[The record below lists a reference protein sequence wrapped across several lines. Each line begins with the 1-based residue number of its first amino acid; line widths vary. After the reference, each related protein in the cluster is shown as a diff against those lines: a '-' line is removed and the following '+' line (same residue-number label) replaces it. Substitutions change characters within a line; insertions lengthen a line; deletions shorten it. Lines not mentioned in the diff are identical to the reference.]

1 MKFTILDARVRD
13 EHEFTSNK
21 YQYLDELFD
30 KTFVTDYF
38 LDRSGSSSSSN
49 SHAPHQSK
57 P

>member
-1 MKFTILDARVRD
+1 MKFTILDARVHD
-13 EHEFTSNK
+13 EREFTSNK

-38 LDRSGSSSSSN
+38 LDRSVSSSSSN
-49 SHAPHQSK
+49 GHAPHQSK

>member
-38 LDRSGSSSSSN
+38 LDRSGSSSN
-49 SHAPHQSK
+49 VNRPHQSK
-57 P
+57 H

>member
-1 MKFTILDARVRD
+1 MKFTILDARVHD
-13 EHEFTSNK
+13 EREFTSNK

-38 LDRSGSSSSSN
+38 LDRSVSSSSSN